1 MSSREQ
7 ILNTIRANRPAPV
20 ELPDIHAQAFV
31 HYDDPHQQFSSLVE
45 TLGGCAVYVNEG
57 QSVMDAVKAH
67 WPDAGQGRVVN
78 LLEDSN
84 VEQSQAPSQA
94 QSQLP
99 HDHQNVD
106 IAIVAGQLAVAEN
119 ASVWVSNA
127 NLDCRSLYFLC
138 QRLVMVVPRDRMVH
152 TMRDAY
158 AQIKIEERG
167 FGSFIAGSSRTADIE
182 QSLVMGAHGAMAA
195 LVVFV

>member
-31 HYDDPHQQFSSLVE
+31 HYDDPHQQFSTLVE

-84 VEQSQAPSQA
+84 GEQSQTPSQA

-138 QRLVMVVPRDRMVH
+138 QRLVMVVPRERMVH

>member
-127 NLDCRSLYFLC
+127 NLACRSLYFLC
-138 QRLVMVVPRDRMVH
+138 QRLVMVVPRERMVH

>member
-78 LLEDSN
+78 LLEDGN
-84 VEQSQAPSQA
+84 GEQSQTPSQA

>member
-20 ELPDIHAQAFV
+20 ELPDIHAQTFV
-31 HYDDPHQQFSSLVE
+31 HYDDPHQQFSTLVE

-78 LLEDSN
+78 LLEDSHG
-84 VEQSQAPSQA
+84 EQSQAPSQA

>member
-78 LLEDSN
+78 LLEDSHG
-84 VEQSQAPSQA
+84 EQPQAPSQA

-127 NLDCRSLYFLC
+127 NHDCRSLYFLC

>member
-20 ELPDIHAQAFV
+20 ELPDIHAQAFL
-31 HYDDPHQQFSSLVE
+31 HYENPHQQFSTLIE
-45 TLGGCAVYVNEG
+45 TLGGCAVYVNDG
-57 QSVMDAVKAH
+57 
-67 WPDAGQGRVVN
+67 
-78 LLEDSN
+78 
-84 VEQSQAPSQA
+84 

-138 QRLVMVVPRDRMVH
+138 QRLVMVIPRECMVH
-152 TMRDAY
+152 TMREAY
-158 AQIKIEERG
+158 AQVKIEEHG